1 MGMREQKD
9 TNMLKKQ
16 LKLPQAKG
24 NFCFLIEFNSALPAK
39 GAIFVI
45 RPIDDGSGYDRAPKC
60 SLSWS
65 KAAKGF
71 FAYSPAVPM
80 AKDVVSKNFD
90 IDFPTSSVEI
100 EIAPWG
106 GQEVYSKVTEFT
118 LISKP
123 SSNDDKY
130 TTFMGGIND

>member
-1 MGMREQKD
+1 
-9 TNMLKKQ
+9 MLKKQ
-16 LKLPQAKG
+16 FKLPQAKG

-45 RPIDDGSGYDRAPKC
+45 RPIDDGSDYDREPKC

-71 FAYSPAVPM
+71 FAYSPAVPT
-80 AKDVVSKNFD
+80 AKSLISKNFD

-100 EIAPWG
+100 EIVSWG
-106 GQEVYSKVTEFT
+106 GQEVDSKVADFT

-130 TTFMGGIND
+130 TTFMGGLND